1 MYVGVEMDSYTWGTP
16 KEKAENFSLFSL
28 FPCAH
33 VLFLLLFIRLR
44 FLFGLWGGKGHG
56 EEEEEEEQQQV
67 SSSTQPDLFRFP
79 TN

>member
-1 MYVGVEMDSYTWGTP
+1 MGNP
-16 KEKAENFSLFSL
+16 KRKKQQFFLFFSLFR
-28 FPCAH
+28 CAN
-33 VLFLLLFIRLR
+33 VWFLLLFIRLR